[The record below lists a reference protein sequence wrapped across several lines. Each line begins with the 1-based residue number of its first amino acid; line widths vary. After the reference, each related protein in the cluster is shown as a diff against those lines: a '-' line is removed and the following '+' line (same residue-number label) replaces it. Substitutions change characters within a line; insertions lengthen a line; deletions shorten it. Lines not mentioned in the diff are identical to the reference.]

1 MPSVCEDDR
10 ACRDKVPVELVVFHG
25 GVWDAEWNRVLPS
38 EALLDDRI
46 HVRQVATVW
55 VVRQPVRTNDGF
67 EFCLCLGH
75 DFWVERHGEEERLKR
90 RNCLSGSTVRRE
102 VRLFD

>member
-55 VVRQPVRTNDGF
+55 VVRQPVWTNDGF
-67 EFCLCLGH
+67 EFWFMGFVSYNRSLQHLEQA
-75 DFWVERHGEEERLKR
+75 VAYAQQAQ
-90 RNCLSGSTVRRE
+90 
-102 VRLFD
+102 